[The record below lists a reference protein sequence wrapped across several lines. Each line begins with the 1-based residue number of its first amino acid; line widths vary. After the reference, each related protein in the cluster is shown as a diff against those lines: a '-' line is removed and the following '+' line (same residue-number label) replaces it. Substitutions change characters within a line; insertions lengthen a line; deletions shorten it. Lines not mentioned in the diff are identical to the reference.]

1 LSVEQLKQ
9 AWAGHV
15 KEDSSPVIMLVSAL
29 IPEFSILAGAVPV
42 ADLSQVNRLAD
53 KIATSFGI
61 VDTST
66 SYAS

>member
-1 LSVEQLKQ
+1 MTCKSLNLLNNTPIEIKTNCYKIG
-9 AWAGHV
+9 ACR
-15 KEDSSPVIMLVSAL
+15 
-29 IPEFSILAGAVPV
+29 IPIN
-42 ADLSQVNRLAD
+42 LSQVNWLAD